1 MKTRLTSFALVLICT
16 LGISAYAKSLP
27 RQEPGLLSA
36 PISSGPSVPSSFTPV
51 VSHNLWHSYE
61 SNDDFVYHHDFISS
75 RDGQGFH
82 WWIYLETTYILHE
95 YGQEAGYDFT
105 LDNWVAERIFPL
117 DGGYYNAMI
126 SQKEH
131 DVSMDLLF
139 NPDLKKYVV
148 LYARHEGGHRRAG
161 VNEIPYTSQL
171 IWEDFD
177 FHENY
182 GRVYLDNP
190 FGDLCETSISQ
201 ALSIFLSGYQEACGY
216 SGKWRVRELFGRS
229 PFFDYLVEYEEGFL
243 WVCVDMGQHAY
254 ASVPFDHT
262 AHNTGAS

>member
-36 PISSGPSVPSSFTPV
+36 PISSGPSASSSFTPA
-51 VSHNLWHSYE
+51 VSQDLWHSYE

-82 WWIYLETTYILHE
+82 WWIFLEITYILRQ

-131 DVSMDLLF
+131 DLSMNLLF
-139 NPDLKKYVV
+139 HPGLKKYIV
-148 LYARHEGGHRRAG
+148 LYAQYEGGERCAG
-161 VNEIPYTSQL
+161 VNQIPYASQL
-171 IWEDFD
+171 NWAAFD
-177 FHENY
+177 FHGNY
-182 GRVYLDNP
+182 GPVSLINP
-190 FGDLCETSISQ
+190 FHDLYEISISQ
-201 ALSIFLSGYQEACGY
+201 ALSIALSGYQELSGY
-216 SGKWRVRELFGRS
+216 PGNWQVRELFGRS

-262 AHNTGAS
+262 DHNTGAS